1 MTAAIQEAMKWHS
14 NIQSWATTLIARAD
28 QGHAVSKPDLK
39 MAKKIMGLQV
49 YVAPAES
56 TAKAEV
62 NADLAARLEAAIAKT
77 KGETP

>member
-1 MTAAIQEAMKWHS
+1 MTAAIQEGMKWRS

-28 QGHAVSKPDLK
+28 RGEAVSKPDLK

-62 NADLAARLEAAIAKT
+62 NADLAARLEAAINKAT
-77 KGETP
+77 GVTP